1 MTRVN
6 TGPRQPEPLRAEVYA
21 RVFEN
26 FPEGKLVLED
36 LVRRFAR
43 SPYVAGGPE
52 GERASCYNAGKRA
65 VLDFIVGRINQAA
78 GLNEP
83 EESEV

>member
-1 MTRVN
+1 M
-6 TGPRQPEPLRAEVYA
+6 YA

-36 LVRRFAR
+36 LVRRFGR
-43 SPYVAGGPE
+43 DPYVPGGHE

-65 VLDFIVGRINQAA
+65 VLDFIVNRINQAA
-78 GLNEP
+78 GIQEPGAP
-83 EESEV
+83 EE